1 MMIARIATFSPM
13 TADIEV
19 EARRNLLERFQ
30 PALQAQPGLVAG
42 YWVVGEDG
50 TWKSITI
57 WESVEAMERGG
68 AQANATP
75 LLQGQDAAKIPSPER
90 VELCIVITST

>member
-1 MMIARIATFSPM
+1 MIARIATFSPM

-30 PALQAQPGLVAG
+30 PALQAQPGLVAA

-57 WESVEAMERGG
+57 WESVEGMERGG
-68 AQANATP
+68 TQANATP
-75 LLQGQDAAKIPSPER
+75 LLPGQNAAKIPSPSR
-90 VELCIVITST
+90 VELYEILTHI

>member
-13 TADIEV
+13 TADLEA
-19 EARRNLLERFQ
+19 EARRNLLERLQ

-42 YWVVGEDG
+42 YWVVGENG

-68 AQANATP
+68 AQAKATP
-75 LLQGQDAAKIPSPER
+75 LLPGQDAAKIPSPER
-90 VELCIVITST
+90 VELCIVRYHI

>member
-1 MMIARIATFSPM
+1 MIARIATFVPM
-13 TADIEV
+13 TADIEI

-30 PALQAQPGLVAG
+30 SALQRQPDLVAA
-42 YWVVGEDG
+42 YWLVGEDRR
-50 TWKSITI
+50 WKSISL

-75 LLQGQDAAKIPSPER
+75 LLPGQDASKIPSPSR
-90 VELCIVITST
+90 VEIYEVLTHI